1 MKHIIDTE
9 QIEKLKAKSNV
20 YTTDLGAY
28 NAGIDAVLA
37 LIANSPQADEVY
49 GQDFHLEH
57 TCTRIRR
64 LLKLLNISD
73 PSYGKDHVLMG
84 MLFTL
89 LGTICRN
96 VEVSQETAKE
106 ASARAIADHNT
117 IMALQADD
125 VRKDA
130 EREWTENDGNH
141 ESSKK
146 LANRM
151 GRIDVKFRSGFVA
164 KDYSPNDFDFSQSGS
179 DHDITAFRPH
189 KFEKAIDKARE

>member
-1 MKHIIDTE
+1 MKHIIDTDE
-9 QIEKLKAKSNV
+9 LEKLPQYATFQSYDGSLTIHAEEEYVKMSE
-20 YTTDLGAY
+20 LH
-28 NAGIDAVLA
+28 A
-37 LIANSPQADEVY
+37 LIASSPQADDENAPPDVYYIAVDTGDGIYYTAEVVHFQQR
-49 GQDFHLEH
+49 GSKRMIQV
-57 TCTRIRR
+57 R
-64 LLKLLNISD
+64 LGEPK
-73 PSYGKDHVLMG
+73 
-84 MLFTL
+84 T
-89 LGTICRN
+89 
-96 VEVSQETAKE
+96 
-106 ASARAIADHNT
+106 
-117 IMALQADD
+117 DD
-125 VRKDA
+125 ARKDA